1 MLQLQ
6 QCVFDL
12 AHTPCD
18 LKRILSFFLVW
29 SCVVRFEQLKAN
41 PECMIKPEKL
51 EEQNREWSMEDIANE
66 MCAAPTVYSY

>member
-18 LKRILSFFLVW
+18 LKRILSCIFLGVW

-41 PECMIKPEKL
+41 PDGMIKPEKL
-51 EEQNREWSMEDIANE
+51 EEQGVEYGG
-66 MCAAPTVYSY
+66 YSE